1 MDRRDAFEKSW
12 AARHRVSIDEIREHR
27 FETEDGYDLP
37 LLGTNYRTWCAAI
50 ESVVVELPEERIAR
64 GYGEQVADALG
75 FNDGLS
81 YSRTAIEAAGIKVA
95 P

>member
-37 LLGTNYRTWCAAI
+37 GLAAHYRTWCAAI
-50 ESVVVELPEERIAR
+50 ESVVVELPLLEN
-64 GYGEQVADALG
+64 
-75 FNDGLS
+75 FKNDESAYYMLLVCRES
-81 YSRTAIEAAGIKVA
+81 VEAASIKIKVA